1 MARIS
6 NKKINKTGQM
16 AKKQKQRTTVK
27 KKEISEIKRIIDKNG
42 VPVYH
47 CPVRSCISY
56 FRDPESLS
64 PYLQKAH
71 KNQKVNCKK
80 CGKELNSSS
89 LSRHMAEIHG
99 KIKPK
104 DDKKKCP
111 KCSDKP
117 GKNMRRH
124 IHKES
129 SRLRFCHSKI
139 TNDAIECLGRKPKQE
154 DQIERDLK
162 EAIEKNHE
170 RKDQIERDLKEAIE
184 KNHERKVKICLTR
197 CDDDYKNKVIRLT
210 REIINGAK
218 IPKIILFRCDDKD
231 DKYQSLYLHLLD

>member
-47 CPVRSCISY
+47 CRPVRSCISY

-64 PYLQKAH
+64 PHLQKAH

-104 DDKKKCP
+104 DNKKKCP
-111 KCSDKP
+111 KCSDDKP
-117 GKNMRRH
+117 GKNMRRYN
-124 IHKES
+124 HKES
-129 SRLRFCHSKI
+129 SNICLRFFHSKI
-139 TNDAIECLGRKPKQE
+139 TNDAIECLGRRKPKPE
-154 DQIERDLK
+154 
-162 EAIEKNHE
+162 
-170 RKDQIERDLKEAIE
+170 DQIERDLKEAIE

-231 DKYQSLYLHLLD
+231 DNYQSLYLHLVD

>member
-16 AKKQKQRTTVK
+16 AKKQKQRTTGK

-64 PYLQKAH
+64 PHLQKAH

-129 SRLRFCHSKI
+129 SNICIRCDLTCGDYEERLRFFHSKI
-139 TNDAIECLGRKPKQE
+139 TNDAIECLGRKPKPE
-154 DQIERDLK
+154 
-162 EAIEKNHE
+162 
-170 RKDQIERDLKEAIE
+170 DQIERDLKEAIE